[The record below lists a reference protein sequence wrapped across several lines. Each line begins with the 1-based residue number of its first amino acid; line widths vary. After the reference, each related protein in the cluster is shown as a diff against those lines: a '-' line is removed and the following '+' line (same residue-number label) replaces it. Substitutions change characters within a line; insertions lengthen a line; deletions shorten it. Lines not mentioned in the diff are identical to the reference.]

1 MLRLLRIKN
10 LAVIE
15 EVTWELAP
23 GFNILTGETGAGK
36 SILIDALSMLLGERA
51 DRGMVRDGAEV
62 ASVEASLDA
71 PETCAAILE
80 EAGLDPLEEGG
91 ELILRR
97 TVSAQGQGRQFVNG
111 SPVPLQVLKKL
122 GRVLVDLHGPHD
134 HQSLLDTGEQMAAL
148 DAFAKSEPLAGEH
161 RALFA
166 KSAALRRELESLR
179 GQDAGGW
186 QERIDFLK
194 FQADEIAKAGVKPGE
209 DEALDVEYR
218 VATNSKRILELG
230 AAAAALISE
239 GENDLLGRLAQVQKL
254 LQEWQRLDPDAGVLA
269 EMNAGIVAQL
279 RDLEQEIGRLVEK
292 TELDGERL
300 RSIEDRLD
308 LLQGLKRK
316 HGPSLEA
323 VLQKLAELE
332 EQLAGLEGR
341 EGKIAE
347 LEGLIAASEKQRAA
361 LAKKLRKEREAGAP
375 KLAAQITKNLKDLGF
390 KKSEFLVRL
399 EPAEVAKAA
408 GEDEIEFMF
417 APNPGESARPL
428 RAIASSGEMARVM
441 LAVKTVLAAQDSV
454 PILIFDE
461 VDANVGGETAVAVG
475 RKLRGLAARHQ
486 VLCITHLPQV
496 AAHGQAHFRVSKE
509 VKGGRTLTEL
519 DRLEKEIRVDE
530 IARMLGGRNESAL
543 ALGRD
548 LLRQA
553 EGV

>member
-10 LAVIE
+10 LAVID
-15 EVTWELAP
+15 EVAWELAP

-36 SILIDALSMLLGERA
+36 SILIDALSMLMGERA
-51 DRGMVRDGAEV
+51 DRGMVRDGAEA

-71 PETCAAILE
+71 PAGCGPVLG
-80 EAGLDPLEEGG
+80 EAGLDPVAEGD

-97 TVSAQGQGRQFVNG
+97 TVSAQGQGRQFING
-111 SPVPLQVLKKL
+111 SPVTLQVLKRL

-134 HQSLLDTGEQMAAL
+134 HQSLLDTAEQMAAL
-148 DAFAKSEPLAGEH
+148 DAFAKNGEREAAH
-161 RALFA
+161 RDLFA
-166 KSAALRRELESLR
+166 KSAALRRELEALR
-179 GQDAGGW
+179 GQDAAGW
-186 QERIDFLK
+186 RERIEFLK
-194 FQADEIAKAGVKPGE
+194 FQAEEIEKAGVKAGE
-209 DEALDVEYR
+209 DETLDAEYK
-218 VATNSKRILELG
+218 VASNARRILELG
-230 AAAAALISE
+230 TAASGLISG
-239 GENDLLGRLAQVQKL
+239 GESDLLAGLAQVQKV
-254 LQEWQRLDPDAGVLA
+254 LQEWQRLDPEAEALAGT
-269 EMNAGIVAQL
+269 NAGIVGQL
-279 RDLEQEIGRLVEK
+279 RDLEQEIARRVGK

-300 RSIEDRLD
+300 QEIEERLN

-316 HGPSLEA
+316 HGPTLEA
-323 VLQKLAELE
+323 VLRKLEGLREELG
-332 EQLAGLEGR
+332 GLEGR
-341 EGKIAE
+341 EERIAG
-347 LEGLIAASEKQRAA
+347 LEAAIADAEKERSAA
-361 LAKKLRKEREAGAP
+361 AKKLRKEREAAAP

-390 KKSEFLVRL
+390 KKSEFLAELR
-399 EPAEVAKAA
+399 PAAAPKAS

-417 APNPGESARPL
+417 APNPGEAARPL

-519 DRLEKEIRVDE
+519 GRLEGEERVGE
-530 IARMLGGRNESAL
+530 IARMLGGRNASSLAL
-543 ALGRD
+543 ARE
-548 LLRQA
+548 LLDQA
-553 EGV
+553 AEA